1 MAAWRSP
8 SALGAKTTPTVQKP
22 LGATL
27 TPVQWSVPG
36 ATGKSPLPVP
46 VMLKELTV
54 IVVVPPLTR
63 ATVWTVDVVPRAW
76 LKKFV
81 TAGLTPAVIV
91 PPPAAE
97 AVPLRVRVW
106 GLPVALSTKLTVA
119 VRAPVAVPV
128 GENVAVTV
136 QDVVIV
142 VQLLV
147 ILKS

>member
-1 MAAWRSP
+1 MDAWRSP

-27 TPVQWSVPG
+27 APVQWSVPG
-36 ATGKSPLPVP
+36 ATGKSLLAVP

-54 IVVVPPLTR
+54 MVVVPPLTR

-81 TAGLTPAVIV
+81 TGGATPAVTLAAPGTV
-91 PPPAAE
+91 PF
-97 AVPLRVRVW
+97 RVRVW
-106 GLPVALSTKLTVA
+106 GLPVALSTNDTVA

-128 GENVAVTV
+128 GV
-136 QDVVIV
+136 
-142 VQLLV
+142 
-147 ILKS
+147 